1 MQDGSPVSFRNEGK
15 AMRMTWSSA
24 FVATGLAATLF
35 GCGGGNTAESKGP
48 KVEVTPPAAAPT
60 ESQPANTQAV
70 AETKKTG
77 KDKTPDAT
85 GLILPDAEPDNVGV
99 KGPEL
104 PIR

>member
-1 MQDGSPVSFRNEGK
+1 MQDGSPVPFRPEAK
-15 AMRMTWSSA
+15 AMRMSWLNA

-35 GCGGGNTAESKGP
+35 GCAGSNAEPKGP
-48 KVEVTPPAAAPT
+48 KVEVNTPAAAPT
-60 ESQPANTQAV
+60 ETQPAKAPAV
-70 AETKKTG
+70 ADSKINA

-85 GLILPDAEPDNVGV
+85 GLILPDAEPEAVSA